1 MDLSN
6 VYYVYR
12 LHPHGT
18 DDLHHQLAGKF
29 LLTKDGFDVIED
41 HTGNLEQLARK
52 SPRAIAAAI
61 NGLSRSMY
69 YKLVNAQDL
78 QEGKYPELLRQHV
91 AAPTL
96 GPESIF
102 EYHRVGMPEAQA
114 LEFHNGKAYLDGHPL
129 EDRDLQ
135 LLLDNA
141 QQGHATIRYK
151 QAEEEPVEKAEE
163 FFMSLSK
170 VEPHLE
176 QALAGLR
183 AAVKAGHV
191 DPKHLRA
198 LQQELFTDSM
208 VKGVGNKKA
217 YADFLSRPKQGV
229 HIRMDG
235 NDFGGINKLHGFE
248 TGNTAITSMGDA
260 IRQAMN
266 ESVGAKHGKV
276 FRIGGDEFHAFV
288 PTHEHAALFARS
300 VRNKLEQIPAVG
312 GTHNLSLSLGFGH
325 TPDHA
330 ELALINA
337 KGAKKAS
344 GMKPGQAKTHAASQV
359 PGFEGVIPT
368 GPDQLPLKPIPQM
381 HPQTAADA
389 IQHLPKPQPTVASPG
404 PLVAPEP
411 KPVAPA
417 KG

>member
-18 DDLHHQLAGKF
+18 DELHHRLAAKF
-29 LLTKDGFDVIED
+29 VLTKNHFEVLED
-41 HTGNLEQLARK
+41 HTGQFEKLAK
-52 SPRAIAAAI
+52 ESPGKVAASI
-61 NGLSRSMY
+61 HSLSRSMY
-69 YKLVNAQDL
+69 YKIVNVQDL
-78 QEGKYPELLRQHV
+78 HDGKHPELIREHV
-91 AAPTL
+91 GQPSAV
-96 GPESIF
+96 PESTF
-102 EYHRVGMPEAQA
+102 EYHRVGMPEAQQ
-114 LEFHNGKAYLDGHPL
+114 LEFHDGKAYLDGHPL

-141 QQGHATIRYK
+141 KQGHATIRYH
-151 QAEEEPVEKAEE
+151 QAEEPMEKAEE

-183 AAVKAGHV
+183 AAVKAGQL
-191 DPKHLRA
+191 DPQHLRV
-198 LQQELFTDSM
+198 LTQELFTDSM
-208 VKGVGNKKA
+208 VKGMGNKKA

-248 TGNTAITSMGDA
+248 TGNQAISAMGGA
-260 IRQAMN
+260 IRDAMR
-266 ESVGAKHGKV
+266 EAVGTKHGKL

-288 PTHEHAALFARS
+288 PTHEHAALFARA
-300 VRNKLEQIPAVG
+300 VRSKLEQIPAVG
-312 GTHNLSLSLGFGH
+312 GTHNLSLSMGFGH

-337 KGAKKAS
+337 KGVKKSS
-344 GMKPGQAKTHAASQV
+344 GAKPGQARTHAASQV

-368 GPDQLPLKPIPQM
+368 GPDQLPLKPIPEM

-389 IQHLPKPQPTVASPG
+389 IQHLPKPGPTVASPE
-404 PLVAPEP
+404 PLA
-411 KPVAPA
+411 APA
-417 KG
+417 KS